1 MAFSPLEGGS
11 QRRRLGFFFFL
22 SGNADAVIINQ
33 WTAHSSCS
41 LDEIGFVF
49 CFFLTFI
56 YLAVSGLSCG
66 IQTLEQR
73 LVEF

>member
-11 QRRRLGFFFFL
+11 QTRRLGFIFFL
-22 SGNADAVIINQ
+22 SGNADAVIVNQ

-41 LDEIGFVF
+41 LSMRLGV
-49 CFFLTFI
+49 FLTFI
-56 YLAVSGLSCG
+56 YLAVSGLRCG
-66 IQTLEQR
+66 IRTLEQR